1 MCVSVWCGCD
11 CVCVGVCERE
21 GVVVI
26 SWVRRGWGSLDGWCM
41 FVWWCG
47 GLIMWVGMEL
57 HVCGGGIFD

>member
-1 MCVSVWCGCD
+1 MCVFV
-11 CVCVGVCERE
+11 CVCVCE